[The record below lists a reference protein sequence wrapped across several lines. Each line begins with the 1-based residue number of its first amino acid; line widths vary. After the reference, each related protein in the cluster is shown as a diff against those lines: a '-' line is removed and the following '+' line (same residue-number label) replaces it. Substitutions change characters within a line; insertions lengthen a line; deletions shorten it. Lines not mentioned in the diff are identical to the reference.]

1 MKEKEQYA
9 RYAIDTA
16 SQITGIEYATEE
28 DMQDAVWKVMSI
40 PGWDM
45 HYQTYNIMMSVLH
58 DNLKFGKFLF
68 VPLSECV
75 PDIRNEDL
83 IEFIITYISLWYG
96 VVKIKNEEQERELID
111 KFSRDTNLI
120 ISIIYSGY
128 DLDDWVSL
136 FKDLCYKGYYHPLD
150 VIDDFLMAV
159 HDKEHK
165 TGDKYDVS
173 RFCKVSETVKDLKE
187 LVRIALAVIPD
198 VLTNYSLRSLASK
211 YIFECRRN
219 TGMNTETIY
228 RLVDNYIPISY
239 KFFEAKAS
247 LPGAIDEEIAEY
259 IYMADTIIEL
269 YYLAF
274 GELEDKLNTIR
285 REHENAFD
293 MLSRLLVQPDM
304 KKILNRELVRPE
316 DEETAI
322 MDFPALA
329 GLIVGSTFDSI
340 AEVMCYSANIE
351 EAGDA
356 VTFHLLAIR
365 LFAEGLIDLLEDDR
379 SRSRILPRIRTMDED
394 NIDIWIERARTY
406 IFALNALV
414 EFPRDL
420 AAAVILGIP
429 PETAYSYI
437 ISRGGVLP

>member
-1 MKEKEQYA
+1 MREKEQYA

-28 DMQDAVWKVMSI
+28 DMQDAVWRVMSI

-45 HYQTYNIMMSVLH
+45 YYQTYNIMMGVLH

-96 VVKIKNEEQERELID
+96 VVEIKNEEQKRELID
-111 KFSRDTNLI
+111 RFSRDADFI
-120 ISIIYSGY
+120 ISVIYSGY
-128 DLDDWVSL
+128 DLDNWVSL

-150 VIDDFLMAV
+150 VIGDFLTAV

-165 TGDKYDVS
+165 KGDKYDVS
-173 RFCKVSETVKDLKE
+173 RFCEVSETVKDLKE
-187 LVRIALAVIPD
+187 LVRMALAVGPD
-198 VLTNYSLRSLASK
+198 ALVTYSLRSLTSK
-211 YIFECRRN
+211 YISECRRN
-219 TGMNTETIY
+219 MGMNAETIY

-239 KFFEAKAS
+239 KFSEAKAS
-247 LPGAIDEEIAEY
+247 LPGAIDGDIADY

-274 GELEDKLNTIR
+274 EELEDKLNTIR
-285 REHENAFD
+285 REHEEAFD
-293 MLSRLLVQPDM
+293 MLSQLLVQPDM
-304 KKILNRELVRPE
+304 KRILNGELVGSE
-316 DEETAI
+316 DEATTI

-329 GLIVGSTFDSI
+329 GLIISSTFDSI
-340 AEVMCYSANIE
+340 AEVMCYSADVE
-351 EAGDA
+351 DAGDA
-356 VTFHLLAIR
+356 VIFHLLAIR
-365 LFAEGLIDLLEDDR
+365 LFAEGLIDLLRDDR
-379 SRSRILPRIRTMDED
+379 SRSRILPKIRTMDED
-394 NIDIWIERARTY
+394 DMDIWIERTRTY
-406 IFALNALV
+406 IFTLNALV